1 MLYDKE
7 YLYDENIRL
16 KGEILSLKF
25 ENKKLNQEHNNFEK
39 LVTKHNE
46 NNKEV
51 IKLFDN
57 KK

>member
-51 IKLFDN
+51 RFKIK
-57 KK
+57 